1 VGSEFIGSFTAA
13 TKLPELRGIWIAFLG
28 RSNVG
33 KSSLINL
40 MTQSTIARVS
50 KTPGRTQAL
59 NLFRVEDKWIFGDFP
74 GFGYAKVSK
83 QMRHDWER
91 LIRKF
96 LIPEYFQLAVHI
108 VDSRHPGMDLDMQL
122 NEWLNQKGLP
132 NIVVLSKSD
141 KLNRKER
148 LDADRKAREAFSDQP
163 PLFVSTQTKEGKNEL
178 RKILESLN
186 RNDATSLSFKYGE
199 KL

>member
-1 VGSEFIGSFTAA
+1 MGLEFIGSFTAT
-13 TKLPELRGIWIAFLG
+13 TKLPEVRGIWVAFLG

-40 MTQSTIARVS
+40 LTQSTIARVS

-83 QMRHDWER
+83 QMRHDWDR

-96 LIPEYFQLAVHI
+96 LTAENFQLAVHI
-108 VDSRHPGMDLDMQL
+108 VDSRHPGMELDMQL
-122 NEWLNQKGLP
+122 NEWLNQQGLP
-132 NIVVLSKSD
+132 NVVVLNKSD

-148 LDADRKAREAFSDQP
+148 MDADRKARETFSDQP
-163 PLFVSTQTKEGKNEL
+163 PLFVSTQTNEGKHEL
-178 RKILESLN
+178 RKLLESL
-186 RNDATSLSFKYGE
+186 
-199 KL
+199 

>member
-1 VGSEFIGSFTAA
+1 MSSEFIGSFTAK
-13 TKLPELRGIWIAFLG
+13 TKLPELRGIWVAFLG

-40 MTQSTIARVS
+40 LTQSTIARVS

-83 QMRHDWER
+83 QMRHDWDR

-96 LIPEYFQLAVHI
+96 LTPEYFQFAVHI

-122 NEWLNQKGLP
+122 NEWLNQQQLS
-132 NIVVLSKSD
+132 NVVVLNKSD

-148 LDADRKAREAFSDQP
+148 LDADRIAREAFSDQP
-163 PLFVSTQTKEGKNEL
+163 PLFVSTQTKEGKHQL
-178 RKILESLN
+178 RKILESLK
-186 RNDATSLSFKYGE
+186 RNDATSLPIKYGE

>member
-1 VGSEFIGSFTAA
+1 VGLEFIGSFTAK
-13 TKLPELRGIWIAFLG
+13 TKLPEVRGIWVAFLG

-40 MTQSTIARVS
+40 LTQSTIARVS

-83 QMRHDWER
+83 QMRHDWDR

-96 LIPEYFQLAVHI
+96 LTAEYFQFAVHI
-108 VDSRHPGMDLDMQL
+108 VDSRHPGMELDMQL
-122 NEWLNQKGLP
+122 NEWLNQQGLP
-132 NIVVLSKSD
+132 NVVVLNKAD

-148 LDADRKAREAFSDQP
+148 MDADRKARETFSDQP
-163 PLFVSTQTKEGKNEL
+163 PLFVSTQTNEGKHEL
-178 RKILESLN
+178 RKILESLD
-186 RNDATSLSFKYGE
+186 RKDPKGRLR
-199 KL
+199 

>member
-1 VGSEFIGSFTAA
+1 MSSEFIGSFT
-13 TKLPELRGIWIAFLG
+13 TSSKLPELRGKWIAFLG

-40 MTQSTIARVS
+40 LTQSTIARVS

-74 GFGYAKVSK
+74 GFGYARVSK

-96 LIPEYFQLAVHI
+96 LTAENFQFAVHI
-108 VDSRHPGMDLDMQL
+108 VDSRHPGMDVDMQL
-122 NEWLNQKGLP
+122 NEWLSQQRLQH
-132 NIVVLSKSD
+132 IVVLNKSD
-141 KLNRKER
+141 KLNQKER
-148 LDADRKAREAFSDQP
+148 MDADRKAREAFPGQP
-163 PLFVSTQTKEGKNEL
+163 PLFVSTQTKEGKHEL
-178 RKILESLN
+178 RKLLESLN
-186 RNDATSLSFKYGE
+186 RKNSGSYLR
-199 KL
+199 

>member
-1 VGSEFIGSFTAA
+1 MSSEFIGSFTAK
-13 TKLPELRGIWIAFLG
+13 TKLPELRGIWVAFLG

-40 MTQSTIARVS
+40 LTQSVIARVS
-50 KTPGRTQAL
+50 KTPGRTQSL
-59 NLFRVEDKWIFGDFP
+59 NLFGVEDKWIFGDFP

-83 QMRHDWER
+83 QMRHDWDR

-96 LIPEYFQLAVHI
+96 LTPEYFQLAVHI
-108 VDSRHPGMDLDMQL
+108 VDSRHPGLDFDIQL
-122 NEWLNQKGLP
+122 NEWLNQQGLA
-132 NIVVLSKSD
+132 NVVVLNKSD

-148 LDADRKAREAFSDQP
+148 MEADRKARETFSDQP
-163 PLFVSTQTKEGKNEL
+163 PLFVSTQTKEGKHEL

-186 RNDATSLSFKYGE
+186 RKDSKGHLR
-199 KL
+199 

>member
-1 VGSEFIGSFTAA
+1 VNVEFLGSFTA
-13 TKLPELRGIWIAFLG
+13 TSELPEVDGIWIAFLG

-40 MTQSTIARVS
+40 LTKSTVARVS

-74 GFGYAKVSK
+74 GYGYAKVSK
-83 QMRHDWER
+83 QMRHSWDR

-96 LIPEYFQLAVHI
+96 LTSENFQHAIQI
-108 VDSRHPGMDLDMQL
+108 VDSRHPGLEVDLQL
-122 NEWLNQKGLP
+122 HEWLNQQRL
-132 NIVVLSKSD
+132 NHTVVLTKSD

-148 LDADRKAREAFSDQP
+148 VEADRKARIVFPGQP
-163 PLFVSTQTKEGKNEL
+163 PLFASTQTKEGKEEIRQL
-178 RKILESLN
+178 LESLN
-186 RNDATSLSFKYGE
+186 RQDAKS
-199 KL
+199 

>member
-1 VGSEFIGSFTAA
+1 VSSEFIGSFTA
-13 TKLPELRGIWIAFLG
+13 TTRLPELGGIWIAFLG

-83 QMRHDWER
+83 QMRHDWGR

-96 LIPEYFQLAVHI
+96 LIPDYFQLAVHI
-108 VDSRHPGMDLDMQL
+108 VDSRHLGMDLDMQL

-132 NIVVLSKSD
+132 NIVVLNKSD

-178 RKILESLN
+178 KKILETLK
-186 RNDATSLSFKYGE
+186 RNDATSLPFRYGE

>member
-1 VGSEFIGSFTAA
+1 VGSEFVGSFT
-13 TKLPELRGIWIAFLG
+13 TGSKLPDLGGKWIAFLG

-40 MTQSTIARVS
+40 LTQSTIARVS

-59 NLFRVEDKWIFGDFP
+59 NLFRVEDRWIFGDFP

-96 LIPEYFQLAVHI
+96 LTPEYFHLAVQI
-108 VDSRHPGMDLDMQL
+108 VDSRHPGMDVDMQL
-122 NEWLNQKGLP
+122 NEWLSLQGLAH
-132 NIVVLSKSD
+132 IVVLNKSD

-148 LDADRKAREAFSDQP
+148 MDADRKAREVFSGQP
-163 PLFVSTQTKEGKNEL
+163 PLFVSTQTKEGKHEL
-178 RKILESLN
+178 RKILE
-186 RNDATSLSFKYGE
+186 RF
-199 KL
+199 

>member
-1 VGSEFIGSFTAA
+1 VSSEFIGSFTA
-13 TKLPELRGIWIAFLG
+13 TTRLPELGGIWIAFLG

-83 QMRHDWER
+83 QMRHDWGR

-96 LIPEYFQLAVHI
+96 LIPDYFQLAVHI
-108 VDSRHPGMDLDMQL
+108 VDSRHLGMDLDMQL

-132 NIVVLSKSD
+132 NIVVLNKSD

-178 RKILESLN
+178 KKILETLK
-186 RNDATSLSFKYGE
+186 RNDATSLPFKYGE